1 MNILPGNMR
10 FGAGQPVK
18 RLEDQRLLTGKG
30 QFIDDKP
37 EDGALWL
44 HVLRSPHAHAKI
56 VSIDVKAAKDMPGV
70 EAVYTG
76 ADLVADNVGT
86 IPTLSVFMR
95 PDGKPMTVPPRRLL
109 AHEIVR
115 FAGEPV
121 AAVVATSRV
130 AAQTAAE
137 AIAVGYE
144 VLPSVI
150 DPVEAVKP
158 GAPVVWPE
166 APDNIVAVMSYGDAA
181 KVEEAFAKAA
191 HTVSLDL
198 VSQRLVPSA
207 MEPRSTIAEVEKKTG
222 RLILHVQS
230 QTPGSTRDVLAEA
243 VLKRPKESV
252 RVLVGDIG
260 GGFGQ
265 KTNLYPE
272 DGIVAYAATKL
283 SRKVRWRGDRTDEFV
298 GGTHGRDLTST
309 GEFAL
314 DAKGRVLA
322 YRVRSLGG
330 TGAYSTGAGNIIP
343 LVLGPFVQSGVYDLP
358 LVHYEVKSVMTN
370 TAPVGAYRGAGRPEG
385 VFIVERLMDAAARQI
400 GIDPRTIRKLNY
412 IKPAQLPYTN
422 AVGQI
427 YNSGAFAHMLERA
440 SDLAD
445 WNGFSARK
453 KAAKKKGLLYGR
465 GLTSYIEWTGGRAH
479 TEKVSL
485 HATAEGRVILHS
497 GTMAMGQGLQTTYT
511 QMVSEALG
519 IPMDR
524 IDIVQGDTDLATGF
538 GSVGSR
544 SLFVG
549 GTALA
554 VSANDL
560 IAKAREKAANEL
572 EASVEDIEY
581 RDGMFTVVGTD
592 KRIAVRDREGEDGAR
607 LSVDSAGEVDG
618 PSWPNGTHICEVEID
633 PETGVTRVVRYI
645 TVDDVGVAVNPML
658 VTGQIHGGV
667 AQGIGQA
674 LYEGVAYDAEGQ
686 LLTASYQDYCVPRA
700 DDIPPITLTLDE
712 SAPCSTNPLGAKG
725 CGESGAI
732 GGTPCIANGVI
743 DALADRHQEP
753 ADTADADE
761 GLAGDPGRQGGRSCS
776 LRTCFRMRPSPWR
789 RPLPLTLIGSMDSG
803 SPSPRPRNDGEEG
816 AYNPAPSWRRC
827 RAGSPTSRRRSCR
840 PGR

>member
-1 MNILPGNMR
+1 MNILPGDLR

-44 HVLRSPHAHAKI
+44 HVLRSPHAHARI
-56 VSIDVKAAKDMPGV
+56 VSIDRTAASEVNGV

-76 ADLVADNVGT
+76 ADLVADDIGT
-86 IPTLSVFMR
+86 LPTLLVFQR
-95 PDGKPMTVPPRRLL
+95 PDGSPMTTPPRRLL
-109 AHEIVR
+109 AHEVVR
-115 FAGEPV
+115 FVGEPV

-130 AAQTAAE
+130 AAQAAAE
-137 AIAVGYE
+137 AIAVEYH

-150 DPVEAVKP
+150 DPAEAIKP
-158 GAPVVWPE
+158 GAPAVWAE
-166 APDNIVAVMSYGDAA
+166 VPDNIVAAMSYGDAA
-181 KVEEAFAKAA
+181 AVEAAFASAA
-191 HTVSLDL
+191 HVVSLDL

-207 MEPRSTIAEVEKKTG
+207 MEPRSTIAELEKKSG
-222 RLILHVQS
+222 RLTLYVQS
-230 QTPGSTRDVLAEA
+230 QTPGSTRDLLAEA

-265 KTNLYPE
+265 KTSLYPE
-272 DGIVAYAATKL
+272 DGIVAYAAVKL
-283 SRKVRWRGDRTDEFV
+283 GRKIRWRGDRTDEFV

-314 DAKGRVLA
+314 DARGRVQA

-330 TGAYSTGAGNIIP
+330 TGAYISGAGTIIP

-358 LVHYEVKSVMTN
+358 LVHYEVKAVMTH

-400 GIDPRTIRKLNY
+400 GMDPRAIRKVNY

-427 YNSGAFAHMLERA
+427 YDSGAFAHMLERA
-440 SDLAD
+440 TELAD
-445 WNGFSARK
+445 WDGFAARK

-485 HATAEGRVILHS
+485 HATAEGRIILHS
-497 GTMAMGQGLQTTYT
+497 GTQAMGQGLQTTYS
-511 QMVSEALG
+511 QMIAASLG
-519 IPMDR
+519 IPLDR
-524 IDIVQGDTDLATGF
+524 IDVVQGDTDLATGF

-549 GTALA
+549 GTAVA
-554 VSANDL
+554 VSAGDL
-560 IAKAREKAANEL
+560 IAKAREKAASLL
-572 EASVEDIEY
+572 ETSVEDIVY
-581 RDGMFTVVGTD
+581 RDGWLTVVGTD
-592 KRIAVRDREGEDGAR
+592 RRIGLFDIAKKENGAR
-607 LSVDSAGEVDG
+607 LSVDSEGEVDG

-633 PETGVTRVVRYI
+633 PETGVSRVVRYT

-658 VTGQIHGGV
+658 VTGQVHGGV
-667 AQGIGQA
+667 VQGIGQA
-674 LYEGVAYDAEGQ
+674 LYEGVSYDADGQ

-700 DDIPPITLTLDE
+700 GDIPPIAVTLDD
-712 SAPCSTNPLGAKG
+712 SAPCRTNPLGAKG

-732 GGTPCIANGVI
+732 GGPPCVANGVM
-743 DALADRHQEP
+743 DAL
-753 ADTADADE
+753 DE
-761 GLAGDPGRQGGRSCS
+761 LGIKTLN
-776 LRTCFRMRPSPWR
+776 T
-789 RPLPLTLIGSMDSG
+789 PLTPVKIWQAI
-803 SPSPRPRNDGEEG
+803 RE
-816 AYNPAPSWRRC
+816 A
-827 RAGSPTSRRRSCR
+827 RAARA
-840 PGR
+840 

>member
-1 MNILPGNMR
+1 LKDKSMNILPGNMR

-56 VSIDVKAAKDMPGV
+56 ASIDTSAAAGMPGV

-76 ADLVADNVGT
+76 ADLIADDIGT
-86 IPTLSVFMR
+86 LPTLLVFPR
-95 PDGKPMTVPPRRLL
+95 PDGSPMTAPPRRLL
-109 AHEIVR
+109 AHELVR

-121 AAVVATSRV
+121 AAVVATSRD
-130 AAQTAAE
+130 AAQAAAE
-137 AIAVGYE
+137 AISIEYD
-144 VLPSVI
+144 VLPSVV
-150 DPVEAVKP
+150 DPALAIKS
-158 GAPVVWPE
+158 GAPVVWAG
-166 APDNIVAVMSYGDAA
+166 APDNIAAVMSYGDAA
-181 KVEEAFAKAA
+181 AVEAAFAGAA
-191 HTVSLDL
+191 HVVSLDL
-198 VSQRLVPSA
+198 VSQRLIPSA
-207 MEPRSTIAEVEKKTG
+207 MEPRSTIAEVDQKSG
-222 RLILHVQS
+222 RLILYVQS
-230 QTPGSTRDVLAEA
+230 QTPGSTRDLLAEA

-265 KTNLYPE
+265 KTSLYPE
-272 DGIVAYAATKL
+272 DGIVAYAAVKL
-283 SRKVRWRGDRTDEFV
+283 GRKVRWRGDRTDEFL

-330 TGAYSTGAGNIIP
+330 TGAYLTGTGAIIP

-358 LVHYEVKSVMTN
+358 LVHYEIKAVMTN

-400 GIDPRTIRKLNY
+400 GMDPRAIRKVNY

-422 AVGQI
+422 AVGQV
-427 YNSGAFAHMLERA
+427 YDSGAFEHMLERA
-440 SDLAD
+440 SKLAD
-445 WNGFSARK
+445 WDGFAARK
-453 KAAKKKGLLYGR
+453 KAAGKKGLLYGR

-497 GTMAMGQGLQTTYT
+497 GTQAMGQGLQTTYS
-511 QMVSEALG
+511 QMVAASLGLG
-519 IPMDR
+519 IDK
-524 IDIVQGDTDLATGF
+524 IDVIQGDTDLATGF

-549 GTALA
+549 GTAVA
-554 VSANDL
+554 VSTNDL
-560 IAKAREKAANEL
+560 IAKAREKASNVL
-572 EASVEDIEY
+572 EAAIEDIEY
-581 RDGMFTVVGTD
+581 RDGWLTVVGTD
-592 KRIAVRDREGEDGAR
+592 KRIGLFDIARKESGAR
-607 LSVDSAGEVDG
+607 LSVDSQGEVDG

-633 PETGVTRVVRYI
+633 PETGVSKVVRYT

-658 VTGQIHGGV
+658 VTGQVHGGV

-674 LYEGVAYDAEGQ
+674 LYEGVSYDAEGQ

-700 DDIPPITLTLDE
+700 DDIPPIEVTLDD
-712 SAPCSTNPLGAKG
+712 SAPCRTNPLGAKG

-732 GGTPCIANGVI
+732 GGPPCIANGVM
-743 DALADRHQEP
+743 DALSEL
-753 ADTADADE
+753 
-761 GLAGDPGRQGGRSCS
+761 GIKS
-776 LRTCFRMRPSPWR
+776 LNTPLSPLKVWQAIR
-789 RPLPLTLIGSMDSG
+789 EAKAARV
-803 SPSPRPRNDGEEG
+803 
-816 AYNPAPSWRRC
+816 
-827 RAGSPTSRRRSCR
+827 
-840 PGR
+840 

>member
-1 MNILPGNMR
+1 MNILPGNLR

-37 EDGALWL
+37 EEGALWL

-56 VSIDVKAAKDMPGV
+56 VSVDIKAATGMPGV

-76 ADLVADNVGT
+76 ADLVVDNVGT
-86 IPTLSVFMR
+86 LPTLLVFMR

-137 AIAVGYE
+137 AIAVEYD
-144 VLPSVI
+144 VLPSVV
-150 DPVEAVKP
+150 DPIAATKP
-158 GAPVVWPE
+158 GAPAVWAE
-166 APDNIVAVMSYGDAA
+166 APDNIVAAMSYGDAA
-181 KVEEAFAKAA
+181 KVEAAFASAA
-191 HTVSLDL
+191 HIVSLDV

-207 MEPRSTIAEVEKKTG
+207 MEPRSSIAEIDKKSG
-222 RLILHVQS
+222 RLILRTQS
-230 QTPGSTRDVLAEA
+230 QTPGSTRDILAEA
-243 VLKRPKESV
+243 VLNRPKESV

-265 KTNLYPE
+265 KTSLYPE
-272 DGIVAYAATKL
+272 DGMVAYATTKL
-283 SRKVRWRGDRTDEFV
+283 NRKVRWRGDRTDEFV

-322 YRVRSLGG
+322 YRVRSVGG
-330 TGAYSTGAGNIIP
+330 TGAYISGAGAIIP

-358 LVHYEVKSVMTN
+358 LVHYEVKAVMTH

-385 VFIVERLMDAAARQI
+385 VFVVERLMDAAARQI
-400 GIDPRTIRKLNY
+400 GMDPRAIRKVNY

-422 AVGQI
+422 AVGQV
-427 YNSGAFAHMLERA
+427 YDSGAFAHMLERA
-440 SDLAD
+440 AKLAD
-445 WNGFSARK
+445 WDGFAARK

-485 HATAEGRVILHS
+485 HATAEGRIILHS
-497 GTMAMGQGLQTTYT
+497 GTQAMGQGLQTTYT
-511 QMVSEALG
+511 QMVSESLG

-524 IDIVQGDTDLATGF
+524 VDVVQGDTDLATGF

-549 GTALA
+549 GTAA
-554 VSANDL
+554 VVSASDL
-560 IAKAREKAANEL
+560 IARAREKASQML

-581 RDGMFTVVGTD
+581 RDGVLTVVGTD
-592 KRIAVRDREGEDGAR
+592 KQIGLFEIAKAEKGAR
-607 LSVDSAGEVDG
+607 FSVDSEGEVDG

-633 PETGVTRVVRYI
+633 PETGVTRVVRYT

-658 VTGQIHGGV
+658 VTGQVHGGV

-674 LYEGVAYDAEGQ
+674 LYEGVTYDAEGQ
-686 LLTASYQDYCVPRA
+686 LLTASYQDYCLPRA
-700 DDIPPITLTLDE
+700 DDIPPIEVTLDG
-712 SAPCSTNPLGAKG
+712 SAPCRTNPLGAKG

-732 GGTPCIANGVI
+732 GGPPCITNGVM
-743 DALADRHQEP
+743 DALSDLGIKTLH
-753 ADTADADE
+753 T
-761 GLAGDPGRQGGRSCS
+761 
-776 LRTCFRMRPSPWR
+776 
-789 RPLPLTLIGSMDSG
+789 PLTPMKVWQAIRD
-803 SPSPRPRNDGEEG
+803 
-816 AYNPAPSWRRC
+816 AKA
-827 RAGSPTSRRRSCR
+827 AGK
-840 PGR
+840 